1 MEDPV
6 PRATF
11 PGVVLTLD
19 FPVTGPLKVITRDAL
34 NPGSQGS
41 RVDLVE
47 GKQELM

>member
-1 MEDPV
+1 MEGPV

-11 PGVVLTLD
+11 PGVVSTLE
-19 FPVTGPLKVITRDAL
+19 FTVTGPLKVITRDAL

-47 GKQELM
+47 EKQELM